1 MAEILEAIVHDTGPE
16 PKRCVIW
23 MHGLGADGHDFAPIV
38 PELGLPRGTPV
49 RFVFPHAP
57 MQAVTINGGYVMRAW
72 YDIIGTDL
80 SRREDV
86 AGVQASQA
94 KIEAIIARE
103 KSNGIAAASI
113 VLAGFSQGGVIALQT
128 GLRHAE
134 RIAGVMALSTYL
146 SQPDALATERNTA
159 NDDVPIFMAHG
170 VQDPVIAL
178 AHAKRSQEKLVE
190 LGYSVEW
197 HTYAMPHSVCPEEI
211 RDIGNW
217 LKKVLKL

>member
-1 MAEILEAIVHDTGPE
+1 
-16 PKRCVIW
+16 
-23 MHGLGADGHDFAPIV
+23 
-38 PELGLPRGTPV
+38 
-49 RFVFPHAP
+49 
-57 MQAVTINGGYVMRAW
+57 MQPVTINGGHVMRAW

-86 AGVQASQA
+86 AGVKASQA
-94 KIEAIIARE
+94 KIEALIARE
-103 KSNGIAAASI
+103 KSHGIAAANI

-146 SQPDALATERNTA
+146 SQPDALAGERNAA
-159 NDDVPIFMAHG
+159 NNDVPIFMAHG
-170 VQDPVIAL
+170 AQDQVIAL

-217 LKKVLKL
+217 LKKVLAI